1 MEEKDVKKM
10 AELLL
15 AGGKMLP
22 QHCQICKSPLFEFK
36 GKIICPIHEETTKT
50 KQEAKKLEL
59 PHEEIEQILREK
71 LASLA
76 EELKEEREKDEMYRI
91 LNLMKYIL
99 DVLEKIKT
107 GQ

>member
-15 AGGKMLP
+15 AGGKMLS

-36 GKIICPIHEETTKT
+36 GKIICPIHGEKT
-50 KQEAKKLEL
+50 KAEPETKKLEL
-59 PHEEIEQILREK
+59 PHAEIEHILSEK

-76 EELKEEREKDEMYRI
+76 EELRGENKKDEMNRI
-91 LNLMKYIL
+91 LNLMKSIL
-99 DVLEKIKT
+99 DLLEKLKT